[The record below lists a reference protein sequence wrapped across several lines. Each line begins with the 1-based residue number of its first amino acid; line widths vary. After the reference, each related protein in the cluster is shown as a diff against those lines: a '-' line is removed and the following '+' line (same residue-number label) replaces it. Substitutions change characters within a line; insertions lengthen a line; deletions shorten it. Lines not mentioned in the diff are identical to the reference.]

1 MVKPSGRR
9 SFLTDLPAT
18 PLNLRRRGA
27 FQSPTELL
35 SMKIRPSA
43 AAVGALTVAASML
56 GGLVFVAGEGCTDV
70 TNDALPDDA
79 GIFEG
84 GEAGMDDRGKGSA
97 SRSHTAGGERRDVQL
112 MVGAEHE
119 GGIDQPAWSPVV
131 PGAWSSR

>member
-56 GGLVFVAGEGCTDV
+56 VACDRSSGQGQEATGHIESGLGSLTGDSHLKREGKTDEVVGGVKSAVGDVAGAV
-70 TNDALPDDA
+70 KDA
-79 GIFEG
+79 
-84 GEAGMDDRGKGSA
+84 
-97 SRSHTAGGERRDVQL
+97 SH
-112 MVGAEHE
+112 
-119 GGIDQPAWSPVV
+119 
-131 PGAWSSR
+131 